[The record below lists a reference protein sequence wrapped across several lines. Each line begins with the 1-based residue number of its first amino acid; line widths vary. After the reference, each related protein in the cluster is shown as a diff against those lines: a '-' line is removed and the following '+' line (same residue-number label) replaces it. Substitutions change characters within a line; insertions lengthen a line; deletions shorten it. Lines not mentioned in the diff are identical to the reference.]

1 MTVSTYTKI
10 NNEVFNTTAA
20 LSIKTTDV
28 GLHTNSLGPNTPRIA
43 LFSAWGNSAAKL
55 LNLLKTRLG
64 KKERRKMN
72 GDTIIFISGCIF

>member
-10 NNEVFNTTAA
+10 NNEVFNTRAA

-28 GLHTNSLGPNTPRIA
+28 RLHTNSLSPNTPKIA

-64 KKERRKMN
+64 KKGRRKMN
-72 GDTIIFISGCIF
+72 GDTIIFILGCIF